1 MSILLRSVVTVIDV
15 FYKYTSQDGD
25 CGTLSKVELKDLLEK
40 EFRPILKNP
49 DDPDTVEVIMHMLD
63 RDHDRRLDFTEFL
76 LMVFKLAMACN
87 KVLSKEYC
95 KASGSKQR
103 KHGRGRQHREE
114 EHGTEEDDE
123 DTSGQKSGHRYSS
136 GGGNMTRR
144 DLRKGAVGLAL
155 ATHGVVAKKV
165 MVPALVSW
173 KETDTSHMSAPQG
186 NPERHVNRDLNLRV
200 GEGRVVVACHVDWK
214 PEGTNQTLL
223 SRAGVEDKRLHLAL
237 EVQETMEDKAR
248 QVVPAIR
255 RGVEGH
261 DMPLVLV
268 TLGHTANHRAVEA
281 NREEDQ
287 VSPHAVDNMG
297 LRKVSLPLMVNKELV
312 PVNSH

>member
-1 MSILLRSVVTVIDV
+1 MGVVANTERKNMEQKRTMRTHQDRNQVTDIRVGVRERSMVMVLRARGDLPNRDV
-15 FYKYTSQDGD
+15 GPT
-25 CGTLSKVELKDLLEK
+25 
-40 EFRPILKNP
+40 P
-49 DDPDTVEVIMHMLD
+49 
-63 RDHDRRLDFTEFL
+63 
-76 LMVFKLAMACN
+76 
-87 KVLSKEYC
+87 
-95 KASGSKQR
+95 
-103 KHGRGRQHREE
+103 
-114 EHGTEEDDE
+114 
-123 DTSGQKSGHRYSS
+123 
-136 GGGNMTRR
+136 GGNMTRR

-237 EVQETMEDKAR
+237 EVQETTEDKAR
-248 QVVPAIR
+248 QVVPAIQ

-268 TLGHTANHRAVEA
+268 TLGHSANHRAVEA

-287 VSPHAVDNMG
+287 VSPHAVDNLG
-297 LRKVSLPLMVNKELV
+297 LRKVSLPLTVNKELV
-312 PVNSH
+312 PVNSL